1 VITPALLHSSHA
13 LGPKFIL
20 WAMTTTLV
28 APTEQHLQVVSNLE
42 AWKRDG
48 ADRVRRFKAAE
59 SASEMG
65 VWEIGD
71 WLIEGLDDKEF
82 GTKAYEE
89 AEQIT
94 GWQRET
100 LYTVVWVVRKFPP
113 SLRSETAL
121 KWSHFK
127 ELARIKDENVREKA
141 LHRFTDDGF
150 EHSVL
155 DVRSYVDRVLEKL
168 KAGKPKG
175 GKQGNQKTYVQLTVS
190 LKADYRDL
198 VKAYAKA
205 KRTTPELLLREI
217 VMEYL
222 EDNKKEVAAKIESA
236 RKSQSS
242 KKPVNGQ

>member
-1 VITPALLHSSHA
+1 
-13 LGPKFIL
+13 
-20 WAMTTTLV
+20 MTTTLV

-127 ELARIKDENVREKA
+127 ELARIKDENVREK
-141 LHRFTDDGF
+141 
-150 EHSVL
+150 
-155 DVRSYVDRVLEKL
+155 L